1 MRWLARLF
9 SLKGLL
15 CGLDERRVVS
25 DPVEQ
30 FQRWYRTSRRLFLP
44 LPNACTLA
52 TVTAEQKPNARL
64 VLLKGV
70 DARGF
75 VFYTNYESPKAI
87 ELDGN
92 PYAVLVFH
100 WNELF
105 RQVRVSG
112 CVERLSAE
120 ESDAY
125 FASRPRGS
133 QIGAWASKQSAV
145 LESRGDL
152 DRKVRE
158 MVERF
163 RGQPVPRPPFW
174 GGYLLRHQ
182 RVEFWQGRP
191 RRLHDRIL
199 YVREGDGWKIMR
211 LSP

>member
-9 SLKGLL
+9 SFKGLL
-15 CGLDERRVVS
+15 CGLNERNVAP

-30 FQRWYRTSRRLFLP
+30 FRRWYLTARRLLLP

-52 TVTAEQKPNARL
+52 TVTDEQTPNARL

-75 VFYTNYESPKAI
+75 VFYTNYESPKAV
-87 ELDGN
+87 ELDRN
-92 PYAVLVFH
+92 PHAVLVFH

-105 RQVRVSG
+105 RQVRVNG
-112 CVERLSAE
+112 CVERLPAE

-125 FASRPRGS
+125 FASRPRSS
-133 QIGAWASKQSAV
+133 QMGAWASRQSCV
-145 LESRGDL
+145 LESRQEL

-158 MVERF
+158 LVERF
-163 RGQPVPRPPFW
+163 RGQSVPRPPFW

-182 RVEFWQGRP
+182 SVEFWQGRP
-191 RRLHDRIL
+191 SRLHDRIL
-199 YVREGDGWKIMR
+199 YVQQGTGWKIMR